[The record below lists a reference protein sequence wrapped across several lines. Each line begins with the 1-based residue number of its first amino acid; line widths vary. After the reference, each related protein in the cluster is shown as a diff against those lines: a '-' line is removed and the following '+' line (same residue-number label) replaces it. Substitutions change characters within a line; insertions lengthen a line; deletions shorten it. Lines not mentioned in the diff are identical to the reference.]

1 MDYYRSRFGMPSSAA
16 VHANIQPEFRASDVE
31 ILQPFRSH
39 SFSRWAHSTGKYHWC
54 TDIQTS
60 HFTASY
66 QAPSLQLT
74 DFRIDN
80 IDARVSASMRPELMQ
95 MLADSTITLSYR
107 HNSFTMEFESVSF
120 RYQEDIAYE
129 YMLQGF
135 DRDWNKLGNN
145 EHLRYTNVSPGK
157 YQFRIQSYSLN
168 SGLILSSRTTCITIC
183 QPCGTLG
190 GMVIIHHDTM
200 LYNRSSYKK

>member
-1 MDYYRSRFGMPSSAA
+1 
-16 VHANIQPEFRASDVE
+16 
-31 ILQPFRSH
+31 
-39 SFSRWAHSTGKYHWC
+39 
-54 TDIQTS
+54 
-60 HFTASY
+60 
-66 QAPSLQLT
+66 
-74 DFRIDN
+74 
-80 IDARVSASMRPELMQ
+80 
-95 MLADSTITLSYR
+95 
-107 HNSFTMEFESVSF
+107 MEFESVSF

-183 QPCGTLG
+183 QPWWNTWWAW
-190 GMVIIHHDTM
+190 
-200 LYNRSSYKK
+200 

>member
-1 MDYYRSRFGMPSSAA
+1 MSKPGWELTVEVFICTTCKLLKKTTFSTEQRLPSNRVSALLIDHSNRLWITTDHGLACLPPQPSMQIYNQNFEQVMSRFYNRSAA
-16 VHANIQPEFRASDVE
+16 
-31 ILQPFRSH
+31 ILLADGRI
-39 SFSRWAHSTGKYHWC
+39 ALGSTTGVLIFKPHISL
-54 TDIQTS
+54 T
-60 HFTASY
+60 SY

-135 DRDWNKLGNN
+135 
-145 EHLRYTNVSPGK
+145 
-157 YQFRIQSYSLN
+157 
-168 SGLILSSRTTCITIC
+168 
-183 QPCGTLG
+183 
-190 GMVIIHHDTM
+190 
-200 LYNRSSYKK
+200 

>member
-39 SFSRWAHSTGKYHWC
+39 SFSRWAHSTGKYTGVLIFKPHISL
-54 TDIQTS
+54 T
-60 HFTASY
+60 SY

-168 SGLILSSRTTCITIC
+168 SGLILSSRLHVS
-183 QPCGTLG
+183 QFVSRGGTLG
-190 GMVIIHHDTM
+190 GHGYYT
-200 LYNRSSYKK
+200 S

>member
-1 MDYYRSRFGMPSSAA
+1 MQIYNQNFEQVMSRFYNRSAA
-16 VHANIQPEFRASDVE
+16 
-31 ILQPFRSH
+31 ILLADGRI
-39 SFSRWAHSTGKYHWC
+39 ALGSTTGVLIFKPHISL
-54 TDIQTS
+54 T
-60 HFTASY
+60 SY

-129 YMLQGF
+129 YMLQG
-135 DRDWNKLGNN
+135 LTATG
-145 EHLRYTNVSPGK
+145 TNWETMSICATPMCHRANTNSV
-157 YQFRIQSYSLN
+157 YNHIALIADSY
-168 SGLILSSRTTCITIC
+168 
-183 QPCGTLG
+183 
-190 GMVIIHHDTM
+190 
-200 LYNRSSYKK
+200 